1 MRGEFIGVWSES
13 WREIWSKLARHTK
26 APDDLFI
33 ELYRELNTVL
43 IIPPNQTSSEKVL
56 AETRFVEIVSDPALA
71 RRAFM
76 KKKSSD
82 LRGERF
88 LVEFFESAYQVIENL
103 GGDLLA
109 NRYFNLV
116 NAFINKYS
124 LRYDLRRPCFLHPTL
139 PGIFANL
146 MRDIKTA
153 TTQDAHLNS
162 LMKDFDSC
170 NPRSPD

>member
-1 MRGEFIGVWSES
+1 
-13 WREIWSKLARHTK
+13 
-26 APDDLFI
+26 
-33 ELYRELNTVL
+33 
-43 IIPPNQTSSEKVL
+43 
-56 AETRFVEIVSDPALA
+56 
-71 RRAFM
+71 
-76 KKKSSD
+76 
-82 LRGERF
+82 
-88 LVEFFESAYQVIENL
+88 L

-162 LMKDFDSC
+162 L
-170 NPRSPD
+170 